1 LGALLYW
8 CLGELIDHGYARQS
22 GANTMACVRFL
33 IEKFRRPEEK
43 KTNMTNDEYEK
54 LIKEIRYNRQMQKKR
69 LYEQAKRALKKEKNA

>member
-1 LGALLYW
+1 
-8 CLGELIDHGYARQS
+8 
-22 GANTMACVRFL
+22 MACVRFL

>member
-1 LGALLYW
+1 
-8 CLGELIDHGYARQS
+8 
-22 GANTMACVRFL
+22 MACVRFL

-54 LIKEIRYNRQMQKKR
+54 LIKEICYNRQMQKKR

>member
-1 LGALLYW
+1 
-8 CLGELIDHGYARQS
+8 
-22 GANTMACVRFL
+22 MACVRL
-33 IEKFRRPEEK
+33 LLKKFRRPEEK

>member
-1 LGALLYW
+1 
-8 CLGELIDHGYARQS
+8 
-22 GANTMACVRFL
+22 MACVRFL

-69 LYEQAKRALKKEKNA
+69 LYEQAKRANKKVKNG

>member
-1 LGALLYW
+1 
-8 CLGELIDHGYARQS
+8 
-22 GANTMACVRFL
+22 MACVRLL
-33 IEKFRRPEEK
+33 IKKFRRPEEK